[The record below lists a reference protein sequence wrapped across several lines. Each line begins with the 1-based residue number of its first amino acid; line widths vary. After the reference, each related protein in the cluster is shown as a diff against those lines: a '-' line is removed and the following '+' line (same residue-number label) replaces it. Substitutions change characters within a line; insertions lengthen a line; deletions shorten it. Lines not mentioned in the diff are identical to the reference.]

1 MWIHRTA
8 GLRSNTCKFPSHA
21 APPKQKKARRA
32 EIRAKSVQ
40 AGLSLQIAAFLLRPQ
55 GFLSVRAAKCL
66 VHPPA
71 AVVRSRK
78 MLSLWLRQRLVQV
91 AHFCFPPVQGLLC
104 SRATKTCVR
113 SFATVI
119 PGDPCRGKRKRGV
132 QKFGLHCFANCLFPP
147 QLARVSTSCSAT
159 EPQND
164 IRGSESVMRRQP
176 RKGCAEIWT
185 KSLKKA
191 WFANVKFPD
200 FQGCLSIGATKYFF
214 LRDSCLVV
222 KKRAFGGK
230 SYSRA

>member
-91 AHFCFPPVQGLLC
+91 AHFCFPPVSSVISSLPTPQVANCLPSVQAFLVI
-104 SRATKTCVR
+104 RAAKCYGT
-113 SFATVI
+113 AI
-119 PGDPCRGKRKRGV
+119 PETPWRGKRKRGV
-132 QKFGLHCFANCLFPP
+132 QKYGRTVCRQGLVCKLLFSSCAPRGSLVLEPLNVQCNHQVQWCVAVECFFCGSGKDWCRLHIFVF
-147 QLARVSTSCSAT
+147 LLCRVYFVV
-159 EPQND
+159 EPQ
-164 IRGSESVMRRQP
+164 
-176 RKGCAEIWT
+176 K
-185 KSLKKA
+185 
-191 WFANVKFPD
+191 
-200 FQGCLSIGATKYFF
+200 
-214 LRDSCLVV
+214 LV
-222 KKRAFGGK
+222 
-230 SYSRA
+230 